1 MEQLTSSP
9 KQLKLFQ
16 IENPLSARLGN
27 DFFRA
32 LPQAPGVYFFRGS
45 KDDLLYIGQ
54 SGDLRSRIGS
64 YRHVTPEKNP
74 KRTLRLVHRICKVD
88 WVTCASAEEAIV
100 MERDLLLEHRP
111 PFNRAGVW
119 KGNPWWLTV
128 QTDDQRMAV
137 NLTRAES
144 VIGPLPPSFRYA
156 LASLIRCLFR
166 LMHPDLPMSDYPHGL
181 FHHVLPLEIAVR
193 FPNGVETAA
202 LVQGFARG
210 DTAVLLPLFDALP
223 LGRSTSE
230 QEYWQEEVDRVRK
243 YAAKHRTPAI
253 GG

>member
-1 MEQLTSSP
+1 MNLISKFP

-16 IENPLSARLGN
+16 IENPLSARFGN

-32 LPQAPGVYFFRGS
+32 LPQSPGVYFFRGS
-45 KDDLLYIGQ
+45 KEGLLYIGQ
-54 SGDLRSRIGS
+54 SRDLRSRIGS
-64 YRHVTPEKNP
+64 YRHVSPEKNP

-119 KGNPWWLTV
+119 KGDPWWLSV
-128 QTDDQRMAV
+128 QTDDQRMAL
-137 NLTRAES
+137 NLTRVEGD
-144 VIGPLPPSFRYA
+144 IGPLPPSFRYA

-166 LMHPDLPMSDYPHGL
+166 VMHPDLSMSAYPHGL
-181 FHHVLPLEIAVR
+181 FNHVLPLETALR
-193 FPNGVETAA
+193 LPNVIETAA
-202 LVQGFARG
+202 LVQGFAEG
-210 DTAVLLPLFDALP
+210 NTDALLPMIDTLP
-223 LGRSTSE
+223 VSSSTTE
-230 QEYWQEEVDRVRK
+230 KEYWQEEVDRVRK
-243 YAAKHRTPAI
+243 YVAKHRSPAL